1 MTGGSHV
8 KRALPLLVLVPL
20 LVLASMLGC
29 SRCQPAA
36 EKAKAEK
43 APAATS
49 PVVASPPGPVVDV
62 AVKLGALDYV
72 IPSRLEATRF
82 SLEAPTLKAPKVV
95 PDEVPLAPKSDP
107 AWKYF
112 AQLFVA
118 PGTAETLA
126 SEGVAVDANA
136 YADEFFQ
143 LYEQNRYRP
152 LLISSS
158 NEENEEGNFQRTFLA
173 AVPSVVTPDV
183 VLHNLHLFFDF
194 ALARAEEQTLAPQ
207 SAALVTEL
215 LTETKRQVEGLAGT
229 PWADAAKDNLVLL
242 EVARLLFG
250 AIALKPPA
258 EESTAYVGID
268 SAEQAAAFT
277 ALLQTHL
284 PTLVDATLPDEVQ
297 EKVRLELARILAA
310 KELVAVSI
318 FAPPPDFKEDYTQYT
333 PRGHYVKTTGLQA
346 YFRAVMWLSR
356 ATMAFSSPQAV
367 RSAELLTLA
376 VSQKDSLVRW
386 RRVFDAVTFLV
397 GPPDD
402 VTVADVLPV
411 LAAAAKRG
419 PLTSEDSF
427 AAVQAGLA
435 GLKGPSVQSTRTEKV
450 SGPSLESQKG
460 LHLFPQRAV
469 IDAVLLQGLV
479 DPQVPMKNRISA
491 LEVPAVLGSSL
502 ARTLVSAEELD
513 ALPGYAAQREKLQ
526 RELPPLLLQRATADF
541 AAGWLSALG
550 PLLRAPD
557 ASGPRFMRTDGFA
570 RLTLSTYLA
579 SYAELKHDTVLYA
592 KQAAAEMGGPGFEDT
607 EETIDRRGY
616 VIPEVELYARA
627 AALLRGLR
635 KGLGERELFPAGLET
650 SWARFETLTGRLE
663 AISRK
668 ELAQEP
674 LSEDD
679 YHLIEFIGGDLEHF
693 WEETLLVRSTTDRM
707 LLLEQNNTRII
718 ADIFTGPAGITHVA
732 SGWVHPV
739 YVAFPREGK
748 MAIGRG
754 AVFSFYEVRSR
765 ERLSDQAW
773 RARLRDR
780 ENRPA
785 LPTWTRPVF
794 AFDPTKELV
803 SVDIE
808 E

>member
-1 MTGGSHV
+1 M
-8 KRALPLLVLVPL
+8 KRALLPLVLV
-20 LVLASMLGC
+20 SMLGC

-36 EKAKAEK
+36 EKA
-43 APAATS
+43 PAATS
-49 PVVASPPGPVVDV
+49 PVSASPPGPVVDV
-62 AVKLGALDYV
+62 SVKLGTLDYV
-72 IPSRLEATRF
+72 IPSRLEATPF
-82 SLEAPTLKAPKVV
+82 SLEKPALKAPKVV
-95 PDEVPLAPKSDP
+95 PDEVPLTPKSDP

-112 AQLFVA
+112 TQLFVA

-126 SEGVAVDANA
+126 SQGVAVDANA

-158 NEENEEGNFQRTFLA
+158 NEENEAGNFQRTFLA

-194 ALARAEEQTLAPQ
+194 ALARAEEQTLSKQ
-207 SAALVTEL
+207 STTLVAGL
-215 LTETKRQVEGLAGT
+215 LTETKRQAEGLAGT
-229 PWADAAKDNLVLL
+229 PWADAAQDNLVLL

-250 AIALKPPA
+250 AVALELPA
-258 EESTAYVGID
+258 PDDPDMGSVGID
-268 SAEQAAAFT
+268 SGEQAAAFT
-277 ALLQTHL
+277 ALMQARL
-284 PTLVDATLPDEVQ
+284 PERVDATLPAEVQ

-310 KELVAVSI
+310 KELVPLSI

-411 LAAAAKRG
+411 LAAAAKKG
-419 PLTSEDSF
+419 PLTSDEAF
-427 AAVQAGLA
+427 TAVQVGLA
-435 GLKGPSVQSTRTEKV
+435 ALRPPEVQGLRTEQDI
-450 SGPSLESQKG
+450 GPSLDSQRG

-479 DPQVPMKNRISA
+479 DPQVPKKNRVSA
-491 LEVPAVLGSSL
+491 LEVPAVLGSPL
-502 ARTLVSAEELD
+502 ARTLVSAAKLD
-513 ALPGYAAQREKLQ
+513 AFPGYAAQREKL
-526 RELPPLLLQRATADF
+526 ERALTPRLVERSTADF
-541 AAGWLSALG
+541 AAGWLAALG
-550 PLLRAPD
+550 PLLRPAD
-557 ASGPRFMRTDGFA
+557 AAGPRFMRTDGFS
-570 RLTLSTYLA
+570 RLALSTYLA

-592 KQAAAEMGGPGFEDT
+592 KQAAAEMGGPGYEDT

-635 KGLGERELFPAGLET
+635 KGLAERALFPAGLDT
-650 SWARFETLTGRLE
+650 SWARFETLTSRLE

-693 WEETLLVRSTTDRM
+693 WEETLLVRTTSDRM
-707 LLLEQNNTRII
+707 MLLEENNTRII
-718 ADIFTGPAGITHVA
+718 ADIFTGPGGITHVA

-739 YVAFPREGK
+739 YVAFPRDGK

-754 AVFSFYEVRSR
+754 AVFSFYEVQSS

-773 RARLRDR
+773 RAKLREKD
-780 ENRPA
+780 RPA
-785 LPTWTRPVF
+785 LPAWTRPVF